1 MIIFIYFFH
10 QHDSLFNHA
19 DPSLASDRA
28 LRELGLGICHDRNG
42 WEYGER
48 NRQKARI
55 VEAISRIGIREI
67 HHFITSHCCGR
78 TKYHHII
85 LAGSRLY
92 LRPASVWFLTFIF
105 QLRLIHIN
113 GTQLDDIC
121 IFRIPPRHTRT
132 RDTHHRTYGSYQLFI
147 YLIAVYDRIYI
158 NILRIR
164 YDIVPILFLTKCFQT
179 LCQIV
184 DIGCLILV

>member
-1 MIIFIYFFH
+1 M
-10 QHDSLFNHA
+10 
-19 DPSLASDRA
+19 
-28 LRELGLGICHDRNG
+28 ETT
-42 WEYGER
+42 
-48 NRQKARI
+48 
-55 VEAISRIGIREI
+55 SRIFIREI
-67 HHFITSHCCGR
+67 HDSFISYSSGR
-78 TKYHHII
+78 TKNHHII
-85 LAGSRLY
+85 LAGSSILFTSKIS
-92 LRPASVWFLTFIF
+92 LAFIP
-105 QLRLIHIN
+105 QLCLVHIN
-113 GTQLDDIC
+113 GTQLDDIFIC
-121 IFRIPPRHTRT
+121 RIPPRHTRT